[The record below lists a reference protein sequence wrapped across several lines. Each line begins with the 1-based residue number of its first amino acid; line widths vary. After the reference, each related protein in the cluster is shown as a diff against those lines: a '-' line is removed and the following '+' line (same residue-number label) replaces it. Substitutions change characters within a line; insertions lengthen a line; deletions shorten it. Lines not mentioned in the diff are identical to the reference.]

1 MNTEKSPLIS
11 VIVPVYKVEKYLPV
25 CLDSLLAQTYR
36 NFELLLVDDGSP
48 DGCWQ
53 IMQQYA
59 AQDSRV
65 RIFSKENGG
74 VSSARNFG
82 LEQARGEY
90 ICFVDSDDFVAPQYL
105 EWMYRAIKQTNT
117 ELAVCGYRK
126 VSKEADPAGIAPAA
140 EEPEIKIFS
149 LEEYSFD
156 YTQCEAAN
164 QYVWCILYKRSLCKG
179 LHFDEQLFIG
189 EDTFFFVQVLLQA
202 KGLALV
208 KTPLYFYRIWPESAC
223 RRPFTQKHY
232 TAVETWSRIYEMVQQ
247 TDPLLKNSA
256 EQMLVFACAHAYYRM
271 LEAHY
276 PDKKLRASAVQTV
289 RTHKAAVRRME
300 TKPRWKLW
308 DKARLLSMLYL
319 PAWFNGAFWCRAEQL
334 RAKHRHRTG
343 SLQKTD

>member
-1 MNTEKSPLIS
+1 MNTKEQPLIS
-11 VIVPVYKVEKYLPV
+11 VIVPVYKAEKYLPA
-25 CLDSLLAQTYR
+25 CLDSLLGQTYQ

-48 DGCWQ
+48 DKYWE
-53 IMQQYA
+53 ILQQYA
-59 AQDSRV
+59 ARDARV
-65 RIFSKENGG
+65 RIFRKENGG

-82 LEQARGEY
+82 LRQAKGEY
-90 ICFVDSDDFVAPQYL
+90 IGFVDSDDFVAPQYL
-105 EWMYRAIKQTNT
+105 EWMHRALQQTNT

-126 VSKEADPAGIAPAA
+126 VPKEADPAGIAPAA
-140 EEPEIKIFS
+140 EKPEIKTF
-149 LEEYSFD
+149 LLAEYSFD

-164 QYVWCILYKRSLCKG
+164 QYVWRILYKRSLCKE
-179 LHFDEQLFIG
+179 LYFDEQLFIG

-208 KTPLYFYRIWPESAC
+208 KAPLYFYRIWPESAC
-223 RRPFTQKHY
+223 QRPFTQKHY
-232 TAVETWSRIYEMVQQ
+232 TAVETWSRIYEMAQD
-247 TDPLLKNSA
+247 TNLLMRNSV
-256 EQMLVFACAHAYYRM
+256 EQMLVLACAHAYYRM

-319 PAWFNGAFWCRAEQL
+319 PAWFNGVFWRRAEQL
-334 RAKHRHRTG
+334 RAKHGHRTG
-343 SLQKTD
+343 SL